1 MTAPDR
7 NVLPFT
13 LRPFPRGPETPTP
26 SASIAAPPRVLI
38 IDDTPEDRMVVR
50 FALEAQGFLLSEA
63 DNGERG
69 LTAAAALQPDCI
81 LLDYRM
87 PDLDGLEV
95 LNAMRQPDGRLP
107 YPVVMLTASSTAAT
121 AASLLK
127 AGALDYLNKQNLNE
141 DSLRRAVQGAVERF
155 KLMEE
160 RRRAEERNAQLGAI
174 VMASSDAILSL
185 SLDGIVRTWNPG
197 AMRLFGYIEAEAI
210 GHSIDALIVPPDK
223 RAERARISEAAATG
237 RHAVLAESVCRTQNG
252 RRVPVEIHVAPML
265 NSEGRVVA
273 TSVIMRDITER
284 KRAEEH
290 IKLLVNEITHRA
302 KNLLAVVQA
311 VARQS
316 ANLSSPEDF
325 AERFSERITALAA
338 SHELLV
344 ESDWKGVAVPSL
356 VRSQLAHFNELLD
369 GRIDLRGPDLVVS
382 ATAAQAIGMMLHE
395 LATNA
400 AKYGALSTGEG
411 RLEVAWELTGA
422 ADDQRFEMRWHERDG
437 PRVVPPTRLGFGS
450 TVIRTMAEMSLDAD
464 VVLDYAPAG
473 FIWRIECPVSR
484 VLEK

>member
-26 SASIAAPPRVLI
+26 SASIAAPLRVLI

-185 SLDGIVRTWNPG
+185 SLDGLVRPWTPR

-344 ESDWKGVAVPSL
+344 ESDWKGVAVP
-356 VRSQLAHFNELLD
+356 
-369 GRIDLRGPDLVVS
+369 
-382 ATAAQAIGMMLHE
+382 
-395 LATNA
+395 
-400 AKYGALSTGEG
+400 
-411 RLEVAWELTGA
+411 
-422 ADDQRFEMRWHERDG
+422 
-437 PRVVPPTRLGFGS
+437 
-450 TVIRTMAEMSLDAD
+450 
-464 VVLDYAPAG
+464 
-473 FIWRIECPVSR
+473 
-484 VLEK
+484 